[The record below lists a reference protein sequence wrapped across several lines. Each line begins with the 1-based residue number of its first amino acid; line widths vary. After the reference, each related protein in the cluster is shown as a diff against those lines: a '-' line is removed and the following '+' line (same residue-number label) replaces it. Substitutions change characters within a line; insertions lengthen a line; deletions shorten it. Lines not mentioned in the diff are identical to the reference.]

1 MARFAQMYASAA
13 SAVLLWTM
21 GITQHEHG
29 VENVQAIINRGLAR
43 GNVGRAGAGLMPIR
57 GHSGVQG
64 GAEMGAYA
72 TAFPGGAPIDA
83 EHAATLSAQYGFAVP
98 STPGLSAVA
107 MIEAAGRGEM
117 DVLYSRGGNFLDTLP
132 DPAAVRAALA
142 RVPVRVFQD
151 IVVSPQ
157 MLVEPGE
164 AVVL

>member
-64 GAEMGAYA
+64 GAEMGCYA
-72 TAFPGGAPIDA
+72 TALPGGVPIDA
-83 EHAATLSAQYGFAVP
+83 DSARRFGNLWGFEVPAA
-98 STPGLSAVA
+98 PGLTTVDAL
-107 MIEAAGRGEM
+107 EAAGRGE
-117 DVLYSRGGNFLDTLP
+117 LDG
-132 DPAAVRAALA
+132 
-142 RVPVRVFQD
+142 FY
-151 IVVSPQ
+151 
-157 MLVEPGE
+157 
-164 AVVL
+164 